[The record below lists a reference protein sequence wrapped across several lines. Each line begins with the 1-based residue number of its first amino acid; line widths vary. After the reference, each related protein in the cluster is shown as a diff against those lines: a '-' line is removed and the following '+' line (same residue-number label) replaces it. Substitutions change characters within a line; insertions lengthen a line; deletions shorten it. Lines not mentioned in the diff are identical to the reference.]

1 MARLTALVAFVDL
14 WLTRLLDAMV
24 IGLAGLLFCLLN
36 YAVFTR
42 FLVLSPA
49 SSSVQELPAHV
60 LAVLTFIGAAY
71 LTRTSEHLG
80 FDAVVRILRP
90 GLKRAVMA
98 CNLVLMAGFR
108 RSLPIPAASA
118 GIFGSRVRISV
129 TCHGAFPRPAAGRRP
144 HRADHSSPALAAR
157 HRAGAPRRSLARK
170 RRVMF
175 LDPGWIIL
183 ILLVVLL
190 VAGLPIAFV
199 LGVTAAT
206 MIGRPGGGAPDHGP
220 DPLRRGEQL
229 PAGGRASVHDRGR
242 GDEPGPIAEKLIAF
256 ASSLVGHIR
265 GGLAH
270 VNILTSLFFSEI
282 SGTATSDA
290 AAIGSV
296 MIPQMK
302 KRGYPAAFAAAVTS
316 TRHHGDHVRLSAVL
330 ILVRPATRDRRAFAA
345 GILPGVMV
353 CALLMVTA
361 YVISVKRGYPTEGAF
376 SFGRVIETGKDAVIP
391 LTLPVL
397 ILVGILGGIFTATE
411 AGAIA
416 AFWSIILAAFLYR
429 TIRLGNLLDTFRIA
443 GKRSAMLMFIV
454 ATSTLLGWY
463 LTNQR
468 IPQDIAMAI
477 LGISDNYWV
486 VLAAI
491 NIFFLL
497 AGTIIHGT
505 PAILML
511 VPIFLP
517 LADQLGIDR
526 VHFGLILTINLGIG
540 QQTPPVAS
548 VVLITCA
555 IAKISIAKII
565 PSMLWFIGAMLVALI
580 LVNVFPAIVLWLP
593 SVIL

>member
-1 MARLTALVAFVDL
+1 M
-14 WLTRLLDAMV
+14 
-24 IGLAGLLFCLLN
+24 I
-36 YAVFTR
+36 
-42 FLVLSPA
+42 
-49 SSSVQELPAHV
+49 
-60 LAVLTFIGAAY
+60 
-71 LTRTSEHLG
+71 
-80 FDAVVRILRP
+80 
-90 GLKRAVMA
+90 
-98 CNLVLMAGFR
+98 
-108 RSLPIPAASA
+108 
-118 GIFGSRVRISV
+118 
-129 TCHGAFPRPAAGRRP
+129 
-144 HRADHSSPALAAR
+144 
-157 HRAGAPRRSLARK
+157 
-170 RRVMF
+170 
-175 LDPGWIIL
+175 LDPGWMIL

-199 LGVTAAT
+199 LGVTASV
-206 MIGRPGGGAPDHGP
+206 MILLDPAVVPQIIGLIPFGGANNY
-220 DPLRRGEQL
+220 LLVAALLFMIAGEIMNQ
-229 PAGGRASVHDRGR
+229 GR
-242 GDEPGPIAEKLIAF
+242 IAEKLIAF

-316 TRHHGDHVRLSAVL
+316 TSATMAIIVPPSLNL
-330 ILVRPATRDRRAFAA
+330 ILYAYVANASIAELFAA
-345 GILPGVMV
+345 GILPGILV
-353 CALLMVTA
+353 CALLMSVSYA
-361 YVISVKRGYPTEGAF
+361 LAVKRGYPTEGEF
-376 SFGRVIETGKDAVIP
+376 SLRRVAETGKDAAIP
-391 LTLPVL
+391 LTLPILV
-397 ILVGILGGIFTATE
+397 LVGILGGVFTATE

-416 AFWSIILAAFLYR
+416 AFWSIVLAAFLYR
-429 TIRLGNLLDTFRIA
+429 TVRLGTLIDTLRVA

-468 IPQDIAMAI
+468 IPQEIAEGI
-477 LGISDNYWV
+477 LGLSDNYWV
-486 VLAAI
+486 VLLAI
-491 NIFFLL
+491 NVFFLL

-517 LADQLGIDR
+517 LADELGIDR

-555 IAKISIAKII
+555 IARISIAKII

-580 LVNVFPAIVLWLP
+580 LVNVFPAISLWLP

>member
-1 MARLTALVAFVDL
+1 M
-14 WLTRLLDAMV
+14 
-24 IGLAGLLFCLLN
+24 
-36 YAVFTR
+36 
-42 FLVLSPA
+42 
-49 SSSVQELPAHV
+49 
-60 LAVLTFIGAAY
+60 
-71 LTRTSEHLG
+71 
-80 FDAVVRILRP
+80 
-90 GLKRAVMA
+90 
-98 CNLVLMAGFR
+98 
-108 RSLPIPAASA
+108 
-118 GIFGSRVRISV
+118 
-129 TCHGAFPRPAAGRRP
+129 
-144 HRADHSSPALAAR
+144 
-157 HRAGAPRRSLARK
+157 
-170 RRVMF
+170 MF

-190 VAGLPIAFV
+190 VMCLPIAFV
-199 LGVTAAT
+199 LGVTAAA
-206 MIGRPGGGAPDHGP
+206 MIVLDPAVVPQIIGLIPFGGANNY
-220 DPLRRGEQL
+220 LLVAALLLMIAGEVMNQ
-229 PAGGRASVHDRGR
+229 GR
-242 GDEPGPIAEKLIAF
+242 IAEKLIAF
-256 ASSLVGHIR
+256 ASSLVGHVR

-316 TRHHGDHVRLSAVL
+316 TSATMAIIVPPSLNL
-330 ILVRPATRDRRAFAA
+330 ILYAYVANASIAELFAA
-345 GILPGVMV
+345 GIVPGFLV
-353 CALLMVTA
+353 CGLLMATA

-376 SFGRVIETGKDAVIP
+376 SLGRVWDTGKDAAIP
-391 LTLPVL
+391 LTLPIL

-416 AFWSIILAAFLYR
+416 AFWSIILAVFLYR
-429 TIRLGNLLDTFRIA
+429 TIRLGNLIDTFRVA
-443 GKRSAMLMFIV
+443 CKRSAMLMFIV

-468 IPQDIAMAI
+468 IPQDIAQAI

-555 IAKISIAKII
+555 IAKISIARII
-565 PSMLWFIGAMLVALI
+565 PSLMWFLLAMLVALI
-580 LVNVFPAIVLWLP
+580 LVNIFPALVLWLP

>member
-1 MARLTALVAFVDL
+1 M
-14 WLTRLLDAMV
+14 
-24 IGLAGLLFCLLN
+24 
-36 YAVFTR
+36 
-42 FLVLSPA
+42 
-49 SSSVQELPAHV
+49 
-60 LAVLTFIGAAY
+60 
-71 LTRTSEHLG
+71 
-80 FDAVVRILRP
+80 
-90 GLKRAVMA
+90 
-98 CNLVLMAGFR
+98 
-108 RSLPIPAASA
+108 
-118 GIFGSRVRISV
+118 
-129 TCHGAFPRPAAGRRP
+129 
-144 HRADHSSPALAAR
+144 
-157 HRAGAPRRSLARK
+157 
-170 RRVMF
+170 MF

-190 VAGLPIAFV
+190 VMGLPIAFV
-199 LGVTAAT
+199 LGVTAAA
-206 MIGRPGGGAPDHGP
+206 MIVLDPAVVPQIIGLIPFGGANNY
-220 DPLRRGEQL
+220 LLVAALLFMIAGEVMNQ
-229 PAGGRASVHDRGR
+229 GR
-242 GDEPGPIAEKLIAF
+242 IAEKLIAF
-256 ASSLVGHIR
+256 ASSLVGHVR

-316 TRHHGDHVRLSAVL
+316 TSATMAIIVPPSLNL
-330 ILVRPATRDRRAFAA
+330 ILYAYVANASIAELFAA
-345 GILPGVMV
+345 GIVPGFLV
-353 CALLMVTA
+353 CGLLMATA

-376 SFGRVIETGKDAVIP
+376 SLGRVWDTGKDAAIP
-391 LTLPVL
+391 LTLPIL

-416 AFWSIILAAFLYR
+416 AFWSIILAVFLYR
-429 TIRLGNLLDTFRIA
+429 TIRLGNLIDTFRVA

-468 IPQDIAMAI
+468 IPQDIAQAI

-555 IAKISIAKII
+555 IAKISIARII
-565 PSMLWFIGAMLVALI
+565 PSLMWFLLAMLVALI
-580 LVNVFPAIVLWLP
+580 LVNIFPVLVLWLP

>member
-1 MARLTALVAFVDL
+1 MPFD
-14 WLTRLLDAMV
+14 
-24 IGLAGLLFCLLN
+24 
-36 YAVFTR
+36 
-42 FLVLSPA
+42 PA
-49 SSSVQELPAHV
+49 W
-60 LAVLTFIGAAY
+60 T
-71 LTRTSEHLG
+71 
-80 FDAVVRILRP
+80 
-90 GLKRAVMA
+90 
-98 CNLVLMAGFR
+98 
-108 RSLPIPAASA
+108 
-118 GIFGSRVRISV
+118 
-129 TCHGAFPRPAAGRRP
+129 
-144 HRADHSSPALAAR
+144 
-157 HRAGAPRRSLARK
+157 
-170 RRVMF
+170 
-175 LDPGWIIL
+175 IL
-183 ILLVVLL
+183 ILLVALL
-190 VAGLPIAFV
+190 IAGLPIAFV

-206 MIGRPGGGAPDHGP
+206 MILLDPAVVPMIIGLIPFGGANNY
-220 DPLRRGEQL
+220 LLVAALLFMIAGEIMNQ
-229 PAGGRASVHDRGR
+229 GK
-242 GDEPGPIAEKLIAF
+242 IAEKLIAF

-296 MIPQMK
+296 MIPQMR

-316 TRHHGDHVRLSAVL
+316 TSATMAIIVPPSLNL
-330 ILVRPATRDRRAFAA
+330 ILYAYVANASIAELFAA
-345 GILPGVMV
+345 GIFPGVLV
-353 CALLMVTA
+353 CALLMGTA
-361 YVISVKRGYPTEGAF
+361 YLISVRRGYPTEGAF
-376 SFGRVIETGKDAVIP
+376 SLRRVAETGKDAAIP
-391 LTLPVL
+391 LTLP
-397 ILVGILGGIFTATE
+397 ILVLFGILGGIFTATE

-416 AFWSIILAAFLYR
+416 ALWSIVLAAVIYR
-429 TIRLGNLLDTFRIA
+429 TVTLGTLIDTLRVA

-468 IPQDIAMAI
+468 IPQDIAQAI
-477 LGISDNYWV
+477 LGVSDNYWV
-486 VLAAI
+486 VLLAI
-491 NIFFLL
+491 NVFFLL

-555 IAKISIAKII
+555 IAKISIARII
-565 PSMLWFIGAMLVALI
+565 PAMLAFIGAMLVALLLI
-580 LVNVFPAIVLWLP
+580 NLFPAISLWLP

>member
-1 MARLTALVAFVDL
+1 M
-14 WLTRLLDAMV
+14 
-24 IGLAGLLFCLLN
+24 
-36 YAVFTR
+36 
-42 FLVLSPA
+42 
-49 SSSVQELPAHV
+49 
-60 LAVLTFIGAAY
+60 
-71 LTRTSEHLG
+71 
-80 FDAVVRILRP
+80 
-90 GLKRAVMA
+90 
-98 CNLVLMAGFR
+98 
-108 RSLPIPAASA
+108 
-118 GIFGSRVRISV
+118 
-129 TCHGAFPRPAAGRRP
+129 
-144 HRADHSSPALAAR
+144 
-157 HRAGAPRRSLARK
+157 
-170 RRVMF
+170 MF
-175 LDPGWIIL
+175 LDPGWMIL

-190 VAGLPIAFV
+190 IAGLPIAFV

-206 MIGRPGGGAPDHGP
+206 MILLDPAVVPQIIGLIPFGGANNY
-220 DPLRRGEQL
+220 LLVAALLFMIAGEIMNQ
-229 PAGGRASVHDRGR
+229 GK
-242 GDEPGPIAEKLIAF
+242 IAEKLIAF

-296 MIPQMK
+296 MIPQMR

-316 TRHHGDHVRLSAVL
+316 TSATMAIIVPPSLNL
-330 ILVRPATRDRRAFAA
+330 ILYAYVANASIAELFAA
-345 GILPGVMV
+345 GILPGLMV
-353 CALLMVTA
+353 CALLMATA
-361 YVISVKRGYPTEGAF
+361 YIISVKRGYPTEGEF
-376 SFGRVIETGKDAVIP
+376 SLKRVAETGKDAAIP
-391 LTLPVL
+391 LTLPIL

-416 AFWSIILAAFLYR
+416 AFWSIVLAALVYR
-429 TIRLGNLLDTFRIA
+429 TVKLGTLIETLRVA

-468 IPQDIAMAI
+468 IPQDIAQAI
-477 LGISDNYWV
+477 LGISENYWV
-486 VLAAI
+486 VLLAI
-491 NIFFLL
+491 NVFFLL

-565 PSMLWFIGAMLVALI
+565 PSMLAFIGAMLIALI
-580 LVNVFPAIVLWLP
+580 LVNLFPAISLWLP
-593 SVIL
+593 SVLV

>member
-1 MARLTALVAFVDL
+1 M
-14 WLTRLLDAMV
+14 
-24 IGLAGLLFCLLN
+24 
-36 YAVFTR
+36 
-42 FLVLSPA
+42 
-49 SSSVQELPAHV
+49 
-60 LAVLTFIGAAY
+60 
-71 LTRTSEHLG
+71 
-80 FDAVVRILRP
+80 
-90 GLKRAVMA
+90 
-98 CNLVLMAGFR
+98 
-108 RSLPIPAASA
+108 
-118 GIFGSRVRISV
+118 
-129 TCHGAFPRPAAGRRP
+129 
-144 HRADHSSPALAAR
+144 
-157 HRAGAPRRSLARK
+157 
-170 RRVMF
+170 MF

-190 VAGLPIAFV
+190 VMGLPIAFV
-199 LGVTAAT
+199 LGVTAAA
-206 MIGRPGGGAPDHGP
+206 MIVLDPAVVPQIIGLIPFGGANNY
-220 DPLRRGEQL
+220 LLVAALLFMIAGEVMNQ
-229 PAGGRASVHDRGR
+229 GR
-242 GDEPGPIAEKLIAF
+242 IAEKLIAF
-256 ASSLVGHIR
+256 ASSLVGHVR

-316 TRHHGDHVRLSAVL
+316 TSATMAIIVPPSLNL
-330 ILVRPATRDRRAFAA
+330 ILYAYVANASIAELFAA
-345 GILPGVMV
+345 GIVPGFLV
-353 CALLMVTA
+353 CGLLMATA
-361 YVISVKRGYPTEGAF
+361 YIISVKRGYPTEGAF
-376 SFGRVIETGKDAVIP
+376 SLGRVWDTGKDAAIP
-391 LTLPVL
+391 LTLPIL

-416 AFWSIILAAFLYR
+416 AFWSIILAVFLYR
-429 TIRLGNLLDTFRIA
+429 TIRLGNLIDTFRVA

-468 IPQDIAMAI
+468 IPQDIAQAI

-555 IAKISIAKII
+555 IAKISIARII
-565 PSMLWFIGAMLVALI
+565 PSLMWFLLAMLVALI
-580 LVNVFPAIVLWLP
+580 LVNIFPALVLWLP

>member
-1 MARLTALVAFVDL
+1 ML
-14 WLTRLLDAMV
+14 
-24 IGLAGLLFCLLN
+24 
-36 YAVFTR
+36 
-42 FLVLSPA
+42 
-49 SSSVQELPAHV
+49 
-60 LAVLTFIGAAY
+60 
-71 LTRTSEHLG
+71 
-80 FDAVVRILRP
+80 
-90 GLKRAVMA
+90 
-98 CNLVLMAGFR
+98 
-108 RSLPIPAASA
+108 
-118 GIFGSRVRISV
+118 
-129 TCHGAFPRPAAGRRP
+129 
-144 HRADHSSPALAAR
+144 
-157 HRAGAPRRSLARK
+157 
-170 RRVMF
+170 
-175 LDPGWIIL
+175 LDPGWTIL
-183 ILLVVLL
+183 ILLLILL
-190 VAGLPIAFV
+190 IAGLPIAFV

-206 MIGRPGGGAPDHGP
+206 MILLDPSVVPQIIGLIPFGGANNY
-220 DPLRRGEQL
+220 LLVAALLFMIAGEIMNQ
-229 PAGGRASVHDRGR
+229 GR
-242 GDEPGPIAEKLIAF
+242 IAEKLIAF

-296 MIPQMK
+296 MIPQMR

-316 TRHHGDHVRLSAVL
+316 TSATMAIIVPPSLNL
-330 ILVRPATRDRRAFAA
+330 ILYAYVANASIAELFAA
-345 GILPGVMV
+345 GILPGIMV
-353 CALLMVTA
+353 CALLMGTA
-361 YVISVKRGYPTEGAF
+361 YLISVRRGYPTEGAF
-376 SFGRVIETGKDAVIP
+376 SWKRVGETGKDAAIP
-391 LTLPVL
+391 LTLPILV
-397 ILVGILGGIFTATE
+397 LVGILGGVFTATE

-416 AFWSIILAAFLYR
+416 AFWSIVLAAFVYR
-429 TIRLGNLLDTFRIA
+429 TVKLGTLIDTLRVA

-468 IPQDIAMAI
+468 IPQDIAEAI
-477 LGISDNYWV
+477 LGISESYWV
-486 VLAAI
+486 VLLAI
-491 NIFFLL
+491 NVFFLL

-565 PSMLWFIGAMLVALI
+565 PSMLWFIGAMLVALLI
-580 LVNVFPAIVLWLP
+580 INVFPAVSLWLP

>member
-1 MARLTALVAFVDL
+1 M
-14 WLTRLLDAMV
+14 
-24 IGLAGLLFCLLN
+24 
-36 YAVFTR
+36 
-42 FLVLSPA
+42 P
-49 SSSVQELPAHV
+49 
-60 LAVLTFIGAAY
+60 
-71 LTRTSEHLG
+71 
-80 FDAVVRILRP
+80 
-90 GLKRAVMA
+90 
-98 CNLVLMAGFR
+98 
-108 RSLPIPAASA
+108 
-118 GIFGSRVRISV
+118 
-129 TCHGAFPRPAAGRRP
+129 
-144 HRADHSSPALAAR
+144 
-157 HRAGAPRRSLARK
+157 
-170 RRVMF
+170 
-175 LDPGWIIL
+175 LDPAWVIL
-183 ILLVVLL
+183 ILLIVLL
-190 VAGLPIAFV
+190 IAGLPIAFV

-206 MIGRPGGGAPDHGP
+206 MILLDPAVVPQIIGLIPFGGANNY
-220 DPLRRGEQL
+220 LLVAALLFMIAGEIMNQ
-229 PAGGRASVHDRGR
+229 GK
-242 GDEPGPIAEKLIAF
+242 IAEKLIAF

-296 MIPQMK
+296 MIPQMR

-316 TRHHGDHVRLSAVL
+316 TSATMAIIVPPSLNL
-330 ILVRPATRDRRAFAA
+330 ILYAYVANASIAELFAA
-345 GILPGVMV
+345 GIIPGILV
-353 CALLMVTA
+353 CALLMGTA
-361 YVISVKRGYPTEGAF
+361 YFISVRRGYPTEGAF
-376 SFGRVIETGKDAVIP
+376 SLRRVAETGKDAAVP
-391 LTLPVL
+391 LTLPILV
-397 ILVGILGGIFTATE
+397 LVGILGGIFTATE

-416 AFWSIILAAFLYR
+416 AFWSIVLAALVYR
-429 TIRLGNLLDTFRIA
+429 TVKLGTLIDTLRVA

-468 IPQDIAMAI
+468 IPQDIAQAI
-477 LGISDNYWV
+477 LGISENYWV
-486 VLAAI
+486 VLLAI
-491 NIFFLL
+491 NVFFLL

-555 IAKISIAKII
+555 IARISIAKII
-565 PSMLWFIGAMLVALI
+565 PSMLWFIGAMLIALVLI
-580 LVNVFPAIVLWLP
+580 NMFPGISLWLP

>member
-1 MARLTALVAFVDL
+1 
-14 WLTRLLDAMV
+14 
-24 IGLAGLLFCLLN
+24 
-36 YAVFTR
+36 
-42 FLVLSPA
+42 
-49 SSSVQELPAHV
+49 
-60 LAVLTFIGAAY
+60 
-71 LTRTSEHLG
+71 
-80 FDAVVRILRP
+80 
-90 GLKRAVMA
+90 
-98 CNLVLMAGFR
+98 
-108 RSLPIPAASA
+108 
-118 GIFGSRVRISV
+118 
-129 TCHGAFPRPAAGRRP
+129 
-144 HRADHSSPALAAR
+144 
-157 HRAGAPRRSLARK
+157 
-170 RRVMF
+170 MF
-175 LDPGWIIL
+175 LDPGWMIL

-190 VAGLPIAFV
+190 IAGLPIAFV

-206 MIGRPGGGAPDHGP
+206 MILLDPAVVPQIMGLIPFGGANNY
-220 DPLRRGEQL
+220 LLVAALLFMIAGEIMNQ
-229 PAGGRASVHDRGR
+229 GR
-242 GDEPGPIAEKLIAF
+242 IAEKLIAF

-296 MIPQMK
+296 MIPQMR

-316 TRHHGDHVRLSAVL
+316 TSATMAIIVPPSLNL
-330 ILVRPATRDRRAFAA
+330 ILYAYVANASIAELFAA
-345 GILPGVMV
+345 GIVPGILV
-353 CALLMVTA
+353 CALLMGTA
-361 YVISVKRGYPTEGAF
+361 YVIAVRRGYPTEGAF
-376 SFGRVIETGKDAVIP
+376 SFARVAETGKEALIP

-397 ILVGILGGIFTATE
+397 VLVGILGGIFTATE

-416 AFWSIILAAFLYR
+416 AFWSIVLAALVYR
-429 TIRLGNLLDTFRIA
+429 TVRLGTLVDTLRVA

-468 IPQDIAMAI
+468 IPQDIAEAI
-477 LGISDNYWV
+477 LGISDSYWV
-486 VLAAI
+486 VLLAI
-491 NIFFLL
+491 NVFFLL

-565 PSMLWFIGAMLVALI
+565 PSMLWFIGAMLVALLLI
-580 LVNVFPAIVLWLP
+580 NVFPALSLWLP
-593 SVIL
+593 SVIV